1 MTMDAQAVA
10 LFSGD
15 LAWSG
20 MTVSLVVV
28 IALMKVA
35 PRNGGKSRSV
45 HREPNDRDQQL
56 ATMGLSTPQD
66 AIAILL
72 HRLVRR
78 LPTITTLAEHIAP
91 TKRTTTLPISKKKNA
106 TCTTLF
112 TCVSRNG
119 NRSVHLGYTK
129 PIFLHKW
136 PPLLK
141 RPPL

>member
-1 MTMDAQAVA
+1 MTFGPATKHLQLLRGHAGDGPAAYRYGSLLKPQATET
-10 LFSGD
+10 G
-15 LAWSG
+15 W
-20 MTVSLVVV
+20 
-28 IALMKVA
+28 
-35 PRNGGKSRSV
+35 
-45 HREPNDRDQQL
+45 NDRDQQI
-56 ATMGLSTPQD
+56 AAKGLSTPQD

>member
-1 MTMDAQAVA
+1 VDTKAAKMTMDAQAVA

-45 HREPNDRDQQL
+45 HREPNDFDQWL
-56 ATMGLSTPQD
+56 ATAGLAIPLD
-66 AIAILL
+66 AIASPL

-78 LPTITTLAEHIAP
+78 NP
-91 TKRTTTLPISKKKNA
+91 
-106 TCTTLF
+106 
-112 TCVSRNG
+112 G
-119 NRSVHLGYTK
+119 HLLGK
-129 PIFLHKW
+129 
-136 PPLLK
+136 
-141 RPPL
+141 